1 MYGTKRK
8 KKNLGGLLLSAGRG
22 LTLPAKNLKLPL
34 GLGVGVGTATS
45 QMKPKN
51 KTVTTGTNSISDA
64 QKKAG
69 GKTVRNAFR
78 TAIQEAGRGRGA
90 KPTKN
95 IVTSKNGKAV
105 IDKNSKIVTFGGKN
119 KCGKKSRD
127 GR

>member
-8 KKNLGGLLLSAGRG
+8 KKNLGGLLLRAGRV
-22 LTLPAKNLKLPL
+22 AKDLKLPL

-69 GKTVRNAFR
+69 GKTGR
-78 TAIQEAGRGRGA
+78 TAIKEAGRGRGA

-95 IVTSKNGKAV
+95 IVTSTNGKAV
-105 IDKNSKIVTFGGKN
+105 RDKNSKIVTFGGKN
-119 KCGKKSRD
+119 KGGKKSRD

>member
-1 MYGTKRK
+1 MYKAKRK
-8 KKNLGGLLLSAGRG
+8 KKSLGGILTRAGRV
-22 LTLPAKNLKLPL
+22 AKDLKLPL

-51 KTVTTGTNSISDA
+51 KKVTTGTNSISDA

-69 GKTVRNAFR
+69 GKTGR
-78 TAIQEAGRGRGA
+78 TAIKEAGRGRGA

-105 IDKNSKIVTFGGKN
+105 RDKNGKIVTFGGKN
-119 KCGKKSRD
+119 KGGKKSRE

>member
-8 KKNLGGLLLSAGRG
+8 KKNLGGLLSKGLSA
-22 LTLPAKNLKLPL
+22 AIKKLKTP
-34 GLGVGVGTATS
+34 GGAAATAGAGAVGVLTPK
-45 QMKPKN
+45 MKK
-51 KTVTTGTNSISDA
+51 KKIATGTNSISDA

-69 GKTVRNAFR
+69 GTTGR
-78 TAIQEAGRGRGA
+78 TAIREAGRGRGA

-105 IDKNSKIVTFGGKN
+105 RDKNGKIVTFGGKN
-119 KCGKKSRD
+119 KGGKKSRD

>member
-8 KKNLGGLLLSAGRG
+8 KKNLGGLL
-22 LTLPAKNLKLPL
+22 AK
-34 GLGVGVGTATS
+34 GLGAAIKKLKTPKGAAATTGAGTVAVLTPK
-45 QMKPKN
+45 MKK
-51 KTVTTGTNSISDA
+51 KKVTTGTNSISDA

-69 GKTVRNAFR
+69 GKTGRAAVR
-78 TAIQEAGRGRGA
+78 EAGRGRGA

-105 IDKNSKIVTFGGKN
+105 RDKNGKIVTFGGKN
-119 KCGKKSRD
+119 KGGKKSRE